1 MKHYEEVLKILH
13 DKFDWKLTDSLT
25 TTGKKL
31 VADTIKA
38 LKIAENN
45 QNLQLQQT
53 GVSTCFSDSVIR
65 QAKKLYEKYL
75 SVCAYQL
82 NKVPDENIKN
92 LAKQLAFM
100 EIQEYRFNRWF
111 SNRKYWL
118 EVENALYKLFPIK

>member
-1 MKHYEEVLKILH
+1 MKNDNKEN
-13 DKFDWKLTDSLT
+13 
-25 TTGKKL
+25 
-31 VADTIKA
+31 KA
-38 LKIAENN
+38 LSQACVN
-45 QNLQLQQT
+45 
-53 GVSTCFSDSVIR
+53 TCFSDSTIR

-111 SNRKYWL
+111 TNKKYWL

>member
-1 MKHYEEVLKILH
+1 MS
-13 DKFDWKLTDSLT
+13 TDNT
-25 TTGKKL
+25 QE
-31 VADTIKA
+31 KA
-38 LKIAENN
+38 LNK
-45 QNLQLQQT
+45 T
-53 GVSTCFSDSVIR
+53 DVSTCFSDSAIR

-75 SVCAYQL
+75 SVCVYHL

-111 SNRKYWL
+111 TNRKYWL